1 MATKKSS
8 KRKKKK
14 AGLFTLIARG
24 IYYIISK
31 FYAVL
36 DFLIVTPLA
45 KLIVLILRPFRGLSK
60 PFDRLF
66 NNKLMLITLS
76 LVLAIAAFF
85 FVDNKTQLIMN
96 NSADIIYNKAV
107 RAEYNEEAYVVEGL
121 PKTVDITLMGRQS
134 GVKLAKQY
142 PSEDVIVD
150 LRGLKPGTHNVK
162 LKYKSRV
169 NSVDYKLDPSSAT
182 VRIYEKMSESK
193 KIGKEVLF
201 ENKLD
206 SKYNI
211 SNITFSRDEVFVKG
225 AQYKL
230 NKVAVVKALV
240 DVREITKPS
249 IGTTT
254 LKEIPLVAYD
264 ENGSKVNVEMVPKT
278 VDATIEIASPSKEVP
293 LKVIPEG
300 KVQFGKAIDDV
311 KLSVSKVSIYGNDSA
326 LSKISYIPVNINVD
340 GLSKKTEQTVNLSVP
355 SGVKEISTKSVVA
368 EITLDDVKEKTIK
381 NVNIATKNLEKG
393 LTAQAASRTDSA
405 ADIIVKG
412 TASNL
417 KGINSENVSAYVDLQ
432 GLGKGT
438 HKIDVQVS
446 GDNLKLSYTPKTSTI
461 TIVIK

>member
-1 MATKKSS
+1 MAQKRSS
-8 KRKKKK
+8 KKKK
-14 AGLFTLIARG
+14 KDGLFITLGKG
-24 IYYIISK
+24 IYKLISK
-31 FYAVL
+31 IYDIL
-36 DFLIVTPLA
+36 DLLIITPLA
-45 KLIVLILRPFRGLSK
+45 KLLLLILKPFRGLSK

-66 NNKLMLITLS
+66 NNRLMLITLS
-76 LVLAIAAFF
+76 LVLAIGAFL
-85 FVDNKTQLIMN
+85 FVDNKTELIMN
-96 NSADIIYNKAV
+96 NHSEIISNKAV
-107 RAEYNEEAYVVEGL
+107 KADYNEEAYVVEGL
-121 PKTVDITLMGRQS
+121 PKTVDITLRGRQS

-150 LRGLKPGTHNVK
+150 LRGLKPGTHTVK
-162 LKYKSRV
+162 LKY
-169 NSVDYKLDPSSAT
+169 NSPVKAVDYKLDPSVAT

-193 KIGKEVLF
+193 KIGKEVLY

-211 SNITFSRDEVFVKG
+211 SNITFSRDEVYVKG

-230 NKVAVVKALV
+230 DKIAVVKALV
-240 DVREITKPS
+240 DVRDITNPS

-254 LKEIPLVAYD
+254 LKEIPLACYD
-264 ENGSKVNVEMVPKT
+264 ENGVKINVEMVPKT
-278 VDATIEIASPSKEVP
+278 IDATIEITSPSKEVP

-300 KVQFGKAIDDV
+300 NVVFGKAIDDI
-311 KLSVSKVSIYGNDSA
+311 KLSTSKVTVYGDDSV

-340 GLSKKTEQTVNLSVP
+340 GLSKKTEKSVNLSVP
-355 SGVKEISTKSVVA
+355 SGVKEISTKSVIA

-393 LTAQAASRTDSA
+393 LTAQAASKMDSQ

-412 TASNL
+412 TKANL
-417 KGINSENVSAYVDLQ
+417 KDISVENVSAYVDLQ

-438 HKIDVQVS
+438 HRVNVEVS
-446 GDNLKLSYTPKTSTI
+446 GDNLKLSYTPKTSSV

>member
-169 NSVDYKLDPSSAT
+169 NSVDYKLDPSTAT